1 MNFQSIMKKNMLFHA
16 HKYVSIYFVYALIV
30 MLLFLFASL
39 LYNKAVI
46 QALEPTPFY
55 QNLQLALALIAA
67 FSAIF
72 ITYATVSFLQ
82 YRGQEFGT
90 YMTLGMTS
98 KQLLRLLCFEQMIIT
113 GISLITGLLSGMI
126 FGKLFYLGFQ
136 QFVRIPELTFQL
148 NAQSFGITIVI
159 FFSIIIATFICSA
172 FYIKRAS
179 LVQLIHA
186 KRLKDTAKGSYLL
199 GLLSILLFLASLWVI
214 PYAMHNRYEALL
226 KIAIALTLITPYF
239 IISAEM
245 LVIKQLLEK
254 LPFIYQRYMLT
265 LSNVTHRLRTFQT
278 TLYLVM
284 IMLGGSIVFIGLAYT
299 LYVTTEEIND
309 LSNPYSYMYITSD
322 EWQGLDEP
330 SETFDFV
337 MQSFARQFKGEWS
350 SPQQIAVV
358 SKEQYEK
365 YMQEQIT
372 TPAFITNE
380 ANREPFITPIKWKD
394 KELKD
399 VQYVSRPITNLTL
412 FGFNLTQILVVDDP
426 SIYQGEIFTAH
437 RLKGKVSK
445 TSAQNFEEKLKIKNK
460 VDDIPW
466 QYAPISKELELEI
479 DFQRTGLTLFISSFV
494 GLLFVL
500 ASGIILFYKVLTD
513 LPVQREYMQSL
524 ERVGLRTKEKKQLIR
539 NELRILF
546 FAPFFLSV
554 AIGSYYFYLLFL
566 SFPNT
571 WDYMGRLGVVLIVFF
586 VVQFGFYWW
595 SCGRCEGK
603 VFENK
608 N

>member
-1 MNFQSIMKKNMLFHA
+1 MSFQSIMKKNMLFHIR
-16 HKYVSIYFVYALIV
+16 KYVSIYIVYALIV

-39 LYNKAVI
+39 LYNEAVI
-46 QALEPTPFY
+46 QALRPTPFY
-55 QNLQLALALIAA
+55 QNLQMALAMIAA

-72 ITYATVSFLQ
+72 ITYATLSFLQ

-90 YMTLGMTS
+90 YITLGMTS
-98 KQLLRLLCFEQMIIT
+98 KQLLRLLRFEQVIIT

-148 NAQSFGITIVI
+148 NAQSFAMTIAI
-159 FFSIIIATFICSA
+159 FFSIIIATFIFSA
-172 FYIKRAS
+172 FYIKRTS

-199 GLLSILLFLASLWVI
+199 GLISILLFLASLWAI

-226 KIAIALTLITPYF
+226 KVAIAFTLITPYF
-239 IISAEM
+239 IIGAGM
-245 LVIKQLLEK
+245 LVVKRLLEK
-254 LPFIYQRYMLT
+254 LPFLYQRYILT

-299 LYVTTEEIND
+299 LYATTEEIND

-350 SPQQIAVV
+350 NPQQIAVV
-358 SKEQYEK
+358 SKDQYEK
-365 YMQEQIT
+365 YMREQIT

-380 ANREPFITPIKWKD
+380 ANREPFITPIKWD
-394 KELKD
+394 GKELKD
-399 VQYVSRPITNLTL
+399 VQYVSRPVTNLTL

-426 SIYQGEIFTAH
+426 SIYQGEIYTVH
-437 RLKGKVSK
+437 RLKGNVSK
-445 TSAQNFEEKLKIKNK
+445 IVAQDFEETLKEKNK
-460 VDDIPW
+460 VDEIPW

-513 LPVQREYMQSL
+513 LPVQKEYMQSL
-524 ERVGLRTKEKKQLIR
+524 ERIGLCTKEKKQLIR

-546 FAPFFLSV
+546 FTPFLLST
-554 AIGSYYFYLLFL
+554 AIGSYYFYLLFAN
-566 SFPNT
+566 FPNT
-571 WDYMGRLGVVLIVFF
+571 WDYMGKLGIVLIVFF

-595 SCGRCEGK
+595 SRGRYEGE
-603 VFENK
+603 VF
-608 N
+608 